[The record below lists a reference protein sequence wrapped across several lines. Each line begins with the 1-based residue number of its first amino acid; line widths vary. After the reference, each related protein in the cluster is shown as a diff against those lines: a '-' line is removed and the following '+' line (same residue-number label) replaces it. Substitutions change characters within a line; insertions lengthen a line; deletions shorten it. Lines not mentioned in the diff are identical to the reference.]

1 MNDISRVTRPKESA
15 RKTYDRMSCWYDW
28 FASSEKHFTEISLRM
43 LNVQAGEKVLEIGFG
58 TGQSLVA
65 LAHSAGE
72 TGKVHGIDLSE
83 GMLRVAQEKIA
94 RAGMSSRVELYL
106 GDAANLPFEDDFF
119 DAIFISFTLELF
131 DTPEIPLVLGECK
144 RVLLEDGRLGVVAL
158 EKKDCRAIRIYEWFH
173 ARMPALVDCRPIYVR
188 RIIEAAGFEL
198 AEASEEAMW
207 GLPVE
212 IVTARKHG

>member
-1 MNDISRVTRPKESA
+1 MKQSHNSTRNN
-15 RKTYDRMSCWYDW
+15 YDRLSRWYDW
-28 FASSEKHFTEISLRM
+28 FASSEKHFTEIGLRM
-43 LNVQAGEKVLEIGFG
+43 LKIQPGEKVLEIGFG
-58 TGQSLVA
+58 AGQGLVA

-72 TGKVHGIDLSE
+72 TGKVYGIDLSE
-83 GMLRVAQEKIA
+83 GMFRVAQARIA
-94 RAGMSSRVELYL
+94 RAGLSSRVELHL

-144 RVLLEDGRLGVVAL
+144 RVLREDGRLGVVAL
-158 EKKDCRAIRIYEWFH
+158 EKKDCRAVKIYEWFH
-173 ARMPALVDCRPIYVR
+173 ARMPALVDCRPIHAR
-188 RIIEAAGFEL
+188 KTIEAAGFEL

-212 IVTARKHG
+212 IVIARKYG